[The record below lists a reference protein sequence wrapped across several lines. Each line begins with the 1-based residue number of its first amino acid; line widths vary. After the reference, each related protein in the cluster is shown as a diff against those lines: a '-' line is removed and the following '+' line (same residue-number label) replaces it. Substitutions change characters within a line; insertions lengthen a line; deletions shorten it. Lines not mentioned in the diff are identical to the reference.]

1 MHTNT
6 LIRPFP
12 SSPHPTRCRSLSRII
27 VACFSSLPLNSGFRL
42 ILLLLFIGTRMPYN
56 VVIFMGFRLI
66 VALSMVN
73 INTCFAAHICRW
85 ELGES
90 NFVENIL
97 RQTEQNPK
105 KKFHID
111 LVESVFRRLKD
122 CLFSHYKNKKANTFA
137 APLHIWCA
145 VWMETNQFELNALIV
160 KVQMQLQNQI
170 SKKKTTFLANN
181 TFFSFSLF
189 IL

>member
-97 RQTEQNPK
+97 RQTELNPK

-111 LVESVFRRLKD
+111 LVESVFRPLKGLLIFTLQKQKSKHFCRASSYLVCCVD
-122 CLFSHYKNKKANTFA
+122 GDES
-137 APLHIWCA
+137 IRVECA
-145 VWMETNQFELNALIV
+145 HRKSADATAKSN
-160 KVQMQLQNQI
+160 
-170 SKKKTTFLANN
+170 
-181 TFFSFSLF
+181 
-189 IL
+189 